1 MRAIAIRANR
11 RRLSAKMPVPLSTS
25 AHPGARQIGRHRAT
39 QDLPLR
45 AGKNAIPM
53 RDVGFDAA
61 APHRLP
67 IITNIGE
74 APRSIEPCI
83 GRAARDAADR
93 VPTIGSTKAS
103 ITLMHQKIALIWP
116 ANYLQCLEKFPVSSL
131 GNLECKPLIYHA
143 SLRVSIGVRV
153 SFPVFFPVTRESGF
167 QRRVRSRLPPPAE
180 SRQTFGS

>member
-1 MRAIAIRANR
+1 
-11 RRLSAKMPVPLSTS
+11 MPVPLSTS

-61 APHRLP
+61 APHPLADNYKYRRSTP
-67 IITNIGE
+67 IGPIDRTL
-74 APRSIEPCI
+74 
-83 GRAARDAADR
+83 RAARDAADR

-116 ANYLQCLEKFPVSSL
+116 ANYLQCLENFPVSSL

-143 SLRVSIGVRV
+143 SLRVSIGV
-153 SFPVFFPVTRESGF
+153 
-167 QRRVRSRLPPPAE
+167 
-180 SRQTFGS
+180 